1 MNAKPSPHLT
11 PINEPFLHGCN
22 QNEFWLQHCALATC
36 RKFVFYPRVCCPH
49 CGAGTLTWERATGHG
64 QIVSFSLV
72 SRPQHES
79 FFPEA
84 PFYFIAVRLEE
95 GPLFFSRLHHE
106 DISMDVNLIGR
117 EVRALFVQHTPE
129 QRLPHFQLVDPL

>member
-1 MNAKPSPHLT
+1 MNAKPSPHVTL
-11 PINEPFLHGCN
+11 INEPFLRGCN
-22 QNEFWLQHCALATC
+22 RNEFWLQRCALPTC
-36 RKFVFYPRVCCPH
+36 RKFVFYPRVCCHH
-49 CGAGTLTWERATGHG
+49 CGAGTLTWERATGRG

-95 GPLFFSRLHHE
+95 GPLFFSRLDHP
-106 DISMDVNLIGR
+106 DILTEINLIGR
-117 EVRALFVQHTPE
+117 EVRTLFVQHTPE
-129 QRLPHFQLVDPL
+129 QRLPHFQLS

>member
-1 MNAKPSPHLT
+1 MNPKPSPHLT
-11 PINEPFLHGCN
+11 PINEPFLRGCN
-22 QNEFWLQHCALATC
+22 RNEFWLQRCAVATC

-49 CGAGTLTWERATGHG
+49 CGAGTLTWEPATGRG
-64 QIVSFSLV
+64 RIVSFSLV

-95 GPLFFSRLHHE
+95 GPLFFSRLHQQ
-106 DISMDVNLIGR
+106 DIPTAITLIGR

-129 QRLPHFQLVDPL
+129 QRLPHFQLSDPL

>member
-11 PINEPFLHGCN
+11 PINEPFLRGCN
-22 QNEFWLQHCALATC
+22 QNEFWLQRCALATC
-36 RKFVFYPRVCCPH
+36 RQFVFYPRVCCPH

-64 QIVSFSLV
+64 RIVSFSLV

-95 GPLFFSRLHHE
+95 GPLFFSRLHHQ
-106 DISMDVNLIGR
+106 DIPTEINLIGR
-117 EVRALFVQHTPE
+117 QVRALFVQHTPE
-129 QRLPHFQLVDPL
+129 QRLPHFRLADPL

>member
-1 MNAKPSPHLT
+1 MTAKPSPHLT
-11 PINEPFLHGCN
+11 PINEPFLRGCN
-22 QNEFWLQHCALATC
+22 QNEFWLQRCALATC

-72 SRPQHES
+72 SRPQHDS

-95 GPLFFSRLHHE
+95 GPLFFSRLHHQ
-106 DISMDVNLIGR
+106 DIPTEINLIGR

>member
-1 MNAKPSPHLT
+1 MTAKPSPHLT
-11 PINEPFLHGCN
+11 PINEPFLRGCN
-22 QNEFWLQHCALATC
+22 QNEFWLQRCAVATC

-49 CGAGTLTWERATGHG
+49 CGAGTLMWERATGHG
-64 QIVSFSLV
+64 RIVSFSLV

-95 GPLFFSRLHHE
+95 GPLFFSRLHHQ
-106 DISMDVNLIGR
+106 DIPTEINLIGR

>member
-11 PINEPFLHGCN
+11 PINEPFLRGCN
-22 QNEFWLQHCALATC
+22 RNEFWLQRCAVATC

-49 CGAGTLTWERATGHG
+49 CGAGTLTWERATGRG
-64 QIVSFSLV
+64 RIVSFSLV

-95 GPLFFSRLHHE
+95 GPLFFSRLHQQ
-106 DISMDVNLIGR
+106 DIPTAITLIGR

-129 QRLPHFQLVDPL
+129 QRLPHFQLSDPL